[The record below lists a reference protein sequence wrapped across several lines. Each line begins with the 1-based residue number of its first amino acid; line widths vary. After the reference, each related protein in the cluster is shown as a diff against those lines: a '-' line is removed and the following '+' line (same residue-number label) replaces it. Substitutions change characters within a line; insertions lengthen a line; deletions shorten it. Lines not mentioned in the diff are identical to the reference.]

1 MKKYTNWGR
10 CLPPRWIKHPPW
22 WNAQIENSALSANGI
37 MSGSSFYPS
46 TFPSTADIWVT
57 CLTYPQLSGWLSVP
71 TEECFQAWVARKT
84 VTFSPG
90 IKKYQFS
97 GLSVRP
103 ANGMSSV
110 LNIQSLFFFSIHPRG
125 KTNILPSCRVSY
137 HMQTGLFRDRRGGVG
152 GRGRETRLGGPL
164 KNLQKQFTLRLPKL
178 HRIIYWSFS
187 NYRHYLTQ
195 WRNLTSIWRHIFQF
209 TDRI

>member
-110 LNIQSLFFFSIHPRG
+110 LNIQSVFVFSIHPRG
-125 KTNILPSCRVSY
+125 QTNILPSWRVSY
-137 HMQTGLFRDRRGGVG
+137 HVQTLKLGLFCDRRRRVGAGGK
-152 GRGRETRLGGPL
+152 RLGGPL
-164 KNLQKQFTLRLPKL
+164 KNLWKQLMLRLTKL
-178 HRIIYWSFS
+178 HRIMYSSIPT
-187 NYRHYLTQ
+187 YRRDVIDTM
-195 WRNLTSIWRHIFQF
+195 T
-209 TDRI
+209 